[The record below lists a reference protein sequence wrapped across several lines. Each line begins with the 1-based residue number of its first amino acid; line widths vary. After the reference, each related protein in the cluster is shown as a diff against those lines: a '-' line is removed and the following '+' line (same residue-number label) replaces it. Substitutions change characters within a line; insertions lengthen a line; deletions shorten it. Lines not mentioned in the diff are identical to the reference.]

1 MESEMELEQDYE
13 RHEKAVVEI
22 CEPENIVA
30 EDVEFETSID
40 SIDYTLFNLDI
51 SVAVVDTESEEVDA
65 EFLEAI
71 SEIEGKKSF
80 PCPKCTKIC
89 KSKGGLTKHTNS
101 KHRDAVD

>member
-40 SIDYTLFNLDI
+40 SIDYTLCNLDI
-51 SVAVVDTESEEVDA
+51 SVAVVATESGAVDA
-65 EFLEAI
+65 
-71 SEIEGKKSF
+71 
-80 PCPKCTKIC
+80 
-89 KSKGGLTKHTNS
+89 
-101 KHRDAVD
+101 